1 MPNERLMYGNIKESA
16 DIVTVSH
23 EHGDHNNVAAVQGN
37 PEVVRGTTE
46 AKGIKLRGTPAYHD
60 TERGNQRGSNTI
72 FCLDVDGVKICHMGD
87 LGHPLSNEQIA
98 ELGEVDVLLIPVGG
112 FFTIDAKTASQL
124 CDQLKPRVI
133 IPMHYNNSKCALPI
147 SGVDD
152 FLQGKSSV
160 KQLDSSEIE
169 FKPEELPAS
178 TQIIVLKSAL

>member
-1 MPNERLMYGNIKESA
+1 
-16 DIVTVSH
+16 
-23 EHGDHNNVAAVQGN
+23 
-37 PEVVRGTTE
+37 
-46 AKGIKLRGTPAYHD
+46 
-60 TERGNQRGSNTI
+60 
-72 FCLDVDGVKICHMGD
+72 MGD